1 MKYNALP
8 AALLALAAVAC
19 ASNKPAAQ
27 AAEPAPQ
34 AQPEQRVEAADPQKA
49 APEKEPEAPPTAK
62 PEAAPVDKSAATDGV
77 PGKGLPPDEAR
88 ALYAKLAK
96 EKNQC
101 PNGLPGLVGT
111 WRFIGES
118 KAEGFQDQIA
128 FHGPDFTEWMSEGPA
143 DNRRKAILDG
153 RYSCIY
159 KNRALFELKRV
170 EPDGAFDNHAGDTW
184 ACDVLS
190 PAVPEGASKLLLVC
204 FFDWKLDLRTAME
217 FEYERAS
224 D

>member
-1 MKYNALP
+1 METAVKHLIVP
-8 AALLALAAVAC
+8 ATILALGAC

-27 AAEPAPQ
+27 AAEPA
-34 AQPEQRVEAADPQKA
+34 AQTAPAPRSAPSDEPTEAKESAEKPA
-49 APEKEPEAPPTAK
+49 TAPAPGDATA
-62 PEAAPVDKSAATDGV
+62 EGV
-77 PGKGLPPDEAR
+77 PGRGLAPDEAR
-88 ALYAKLAK
+88 ALYLKLSK
-96 EKNQC
+96 EKNEC

-118 KAEGFQDQIA
+118 KAEAFQDEIA

-143 DNRRKAILDG
+143 NARRKAILEG
-153 RYSCIY
+153 RYTCIY
-159 KNRALFELKRV
+159 KNRVLFELKRV

-190 PAVPEGASKLLLVC
+190 PAAPDGPAKLLLVC

-217 FEYERAS
+217 FEYQRAS